1 MEKFRLCSA
10 CQAFY
15 HPGFLLRAK
24 NFNSGN
30 CLGNR
35 YTQIGEVLARVG
47 NQKFRNVIDKFKV
60 IKEHKYKTSK
70 DSIGHIGKEG
80 REEGRE
86 GERRDVRMIN
96 VSSQ

>member
-1 MEKFRLCSA
+1 M
-10 CQAFY
+10 
-15 HPGFLLRAK
+15 
-24 NFNSGN
+24 
-30 CLGNR
+30 
-35 YTQIGEVLARVG
+35 G
-47 NQKFRNVIDKFKV
+47 NQKFRNVKVKFKV